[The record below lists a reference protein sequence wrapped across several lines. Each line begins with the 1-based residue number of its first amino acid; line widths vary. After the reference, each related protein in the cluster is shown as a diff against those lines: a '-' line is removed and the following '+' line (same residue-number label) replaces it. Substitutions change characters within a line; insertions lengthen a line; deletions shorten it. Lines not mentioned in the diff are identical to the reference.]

1 MLVSR
6 LGCRSQFLFRSVPWF
21 LDRRKGD
28 APLEASPWWLRS
40 IGGKPTHAVQAG
52 FRLVCCRAHFPIG
65 LGRWCYVWSQC
76 SFWIVEVDHRGCT
89 G

>member
-52 FRLVCCRAHFPIG
+52 FRSRLG
-65 LGRWCYVWSQC
+65 LGGGATCGVSVPSGLWR
-76 SFWIVEVDHRGCT
+76 
-89 G
+89 